1 MQALRLT
8 ATWPVPHVSAAVLIT
23 PTHPVSGEGLRA
35 THPSPQGVVDS
46 IGDVHREYRLASI
59 AKPITAWAVL
69 IAVEEGL
76 LTLDTPIG
84 QPGCTLRHLL
94 AHAGGYPFDGP
105 DPITTPGKRRIYSNT
120 GIEMAAAAVAEAADM
135 PFEVYL
141 REAVLEPLGMGA
153 TTLRGSPAH
162 AMWST
167 VDDLVRFAAE
177 LIEPRLLSAATAS
190 EATSPAFP
198 ELSGVLPGVG
208 RYTRCSWGLG
218 LEIKGDKAP
227 HWTGPSNSPA
237 TFGHFGGSGTL
248 LWVDVGAL
256 DDRTVACVAL
266 TDRPFDD
273 WAPEALRLWPSFS
286 EAVLAEASNGAV
298 S

>member
-1 MQALRLT
+1 MRALELT
-8 ATWPVPHVSAAVLIT
+8 ATWPVPNVSAAALVV
-23 PTHPVSGEGLRA
+23 PRSGPAVTH
-35 THPSPQGVVDS
+35 T
-46 IGDVHREYRLASI
+46 IGDAGRQYRLASI

-69 IAVEEGL
+69 VAVEEGL
-76 LTLDTPIG
+76 LSLDSPVG

-120 GIEMAAAAVAEAADM
+120 GIEMAAAAVAEAADL

-141 REAVLEPLGMGA
+141 REAVLEPLGMDA

-162 AMWST
+162 AIWST
-167 VDDLVRFAAE
+167 LDDVVRFAAE
-177 LIEPRLLSAATAS
+177 LIEPRIVSSATAH
-190 EATSPAFP
+190 EATTAVFP
-198 ELSGVLPGVG
+198 DLSGVVPGVG
-208 RYTRCSWGLG
+208 RYARCTWGLG

-227 HWTGPSNSPA
+227 HWTGPSNSPG
-237 TFGHFGGSGTL
+237 TFGHFGGAGTL

-256 DDRTVACVAL
+256 DDRTVACIAL

-273 WAPEALRLWPSFS
+273 WAHEALRLWPSLS
-286 EAVLAEASNGAV
+286 EAVLAEASRDVVA
-298 S
+298 